1 MQGENKNSNLSEN
14 KHTVEDLKIMQ
25 GWSLEKKTQVSQTR
39 ILEWYQKWNGQVY
52 VSFSGGKD
60 STALADLAA
69 KVCKMLGY
77 KLVLWFS
84 DTGLEYPEV
93 REHVKVF
100 PKYIEEKYGIEVEL
114 IMDYPKD
121 RKGKRITFRT
131 VLEKYG
137 YPIIS
142 KEVSKV
148 IYDARSALSKGNN
161 NSYAVKQLND
171 EYINPKTGELSVQYN
186 KGKWKFLLEAPF
198 TISNRCC
205 NVMKKSPAHKF
216 DKSSG
221 LKPIIGT
228 MASESKQ
235 RKSQWLQF
243 GCNSFDANN
252 PASKP
257 LSFWTEQDILQ
268 YVHDNKLPYPNVYGE
283 ILIDEKG
290 KYYTTGCNRTGC
302 VFCCYGCHLEKEP
315 NRFQMLKETH
325 PKLYE
330 YCMKSWDEGGLGM
343 KNVLEFIGVK
353 ID

>member
-1 MQGENKNSNLSEN
+1 MQGKDKNSNLSESL
-14 KHTVEDLKIMQ
+14 HTDADLREMQSRSLGDKVQTSIAKIM
-25 GWSLEKKTQVSQTR
+25 EAMVRYDKK
-39 ILEWYQKWNGQVY
+39 VY

-60 STALADLAA
+60 STVLADLVA
-69 KVCKMLGY
+69 KVCEMFNC

-93 REHVKVF
+93 REHVKAF

-268 YVHDNKLPYPNVYGE
+268 YIKLNKIDIPEVYGE
-283 ILIDEKG
+283 IIEEDNKLKLTGID
-290 KYYTTGCNRTGC
+290 RTGC
-302 VFCCYGCHLEKEP
+302 VFCGFGIHLEQEP
-315 NRFQMLKETH
+315 NRYQKLEKTH
-325 PKLYE
+325 PQLHD
-330 YCMKSWDEGGLGM
+330 YCMNKLGF
-343 KNVLEFIGVK
+343 KEVCEFMNIK
-353 ID
+353 YKEENEND